1 MINRHATITIVET
14 LERPGK
20 GNIVCGTDADLL
32 DWTTDQIRGLA
43 AGEAI
48 VQGEHVLVLSVKVS
62 AAMSGRRNI
71 FLLLPET
78 TPVALLA
85 PGTPMQVF
93 ARN

>member
-1 MINRHATITIVET
+1 MNKTAHITIVET
-14 LERPGK
+14 LERLGK

-43 AGEAI
+43 EGEAI
-48 VQGEHVLVLSVKVS
+48 VQGEHVRVLSVEVS
-62 AAMSGRRNI
+62 TALSGRRNI